1 LHAPKVAPCAA
12 GRTEPAHVV
21 PGRGGPDERL
31 TPRAAAWF
39 LLLLSPLL
47 FDSEAL
53 HTHL

>member
-1 LHAPKVAPCAA
+1 MLRRWPRALRDARSLLTWC
-12 GRTEPAHVV
+12 
-21 PGRGGPDERL
+21 PGGGGPDERL

>member
-1 LHAPKVAPCAA
+1 VRWGTHGACSRGARA
-12 GRTEPAHVV
+12 
-21 PGRGGPDERL
+21 GGPDERL